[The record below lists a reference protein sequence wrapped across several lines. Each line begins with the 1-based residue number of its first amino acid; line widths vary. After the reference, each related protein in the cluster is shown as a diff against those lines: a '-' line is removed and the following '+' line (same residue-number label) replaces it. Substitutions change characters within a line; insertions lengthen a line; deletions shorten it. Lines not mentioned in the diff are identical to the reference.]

1 MLEERLFLLRQY
13 LRDDHLDFRQQIAVR
28 ALGIGKAATAQAHF
42 PAGRRAGRELCL
54 RVPGEGRNSHLPA
67 QRRGP
72 GRHGHVAVKVA
83 PATAEDRVR
92 QGFDLEQ
99 KIAVRRT
106 QPLAAL
112 AAEPDRLPGKY
123 ALRDIHLQVPG
134 PAGRTVQ
141 ELDRSRTALGQVL
154 EAERQRDLVVAAAT
168 GPAPVSRAAAAG
180 EPLRAGAAE
189 EHVEEGAETGGTGRA
204 AAAAEAAAEAAS
216 VTAEVEAEVLPSG
229 RGSAFGLNS
238 LPGGA
243 VLVVLAALL
252 LVLEHLVRLADVLEA
267 ALGARVLVHVRV
279 ELAGELAIGPL
290 DIRRRGVLR
299 DAQRLVVVL
308 VFHLFSV
315 PWV

>member
-1 MLEERLFLLRQY
+1 M
-13 LRDDHLDFRQQIAVR
+13 
-28 ALGIGKAATAQAHF
+28 
-42 PAGRRAGRELCL
+42 
-54 RVPGEGRNSHLPA
+54 PGEGRNPHLPA

-72 GRHGHVAVKVA
+72 GRHGHVAEKVA
-83 PATAEDRVR
+83 PATAEDRMR

-106 QPLAAL
+106 QPLATL

-123 ALRDIHLQVPG
+123 PLRNIHLQVPG

-154 EAERQRDLVVAAAT
+154 EAERQRDLVVASAT
-168 GPAPVSRAAAAG
+168 GPAPVSGAAAAG
-180 EPLRAGAAE
+180 KPLRAGAAE
-189 EHVEEGAETGGTGRA
+189 EHVEEGTEAGGVTRD
-204 AAAAEAAAEAAS
+204 AAAEAAS
-216 VTAEVEAEVLPSG
+216 VAAEVEAEVLPSG

-252 LVLEHLVRLADVLEA
+252 LVLEHLVRLADVLEE